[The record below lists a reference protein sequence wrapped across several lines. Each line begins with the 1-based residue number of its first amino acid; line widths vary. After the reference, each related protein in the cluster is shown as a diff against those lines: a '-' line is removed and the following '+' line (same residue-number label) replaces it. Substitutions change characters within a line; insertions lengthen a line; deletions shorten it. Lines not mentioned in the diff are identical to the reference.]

1 VSPDRRRQAP
11 ESLRAPELLRPR
23 LEVLGSGLRRLREG
37 DEEGIGT
44 IRRMGRVFLNWSIG
58 EGFEKVEKAAFG
70 VVRAKD
76 PKLIETGEVLQLLL
90 EEVVSGLDPSNSE
103 RFVVVAVEEN
113 PDDAALLEL
122 ALASTD
128 RTVHIVPTGAEAEEI
143 LSSEEVALLVLDLV
157 LPDIDGRTLLSQIR
171 ILDRYKDLAIFVVS
185 GKESPEVK
193 AECLALG
200 ADAFFEKPVN
210 PTAIAAAASSSL
222 HRRTTGRFSAQ
233 TDSLTRLL
241 NRTAIRDLWGRW
253 TFPDPS
259 SIGIIGLDRFHALE
273 KRFDH
278 EIVDNVIASVGAL
291 LRDSV
296 PRGCVSARWEES
308 DFLILCPGLDRRS
321 AVGLLEKIV
330 AGVRSLDQEDQKG
343 ETFRITASGGVV
355 EILSGS
361 TFNDAVEK
369 AYALLEEAMEAS
381 GNTLA
386 ESAGSEK
393 AITILVAED
402 DPISAG
408 ILLHRLEKEG
418 FKVLHYPDGTQALEG
433 ALSNRIEL
441 AILDVKMPGM
451 DGFELLERLRKVPAY
466 YELPIMMLT
475 SMGREEDIVRGFD
488 LGADDYMVKPFSPVE
503 VLARVRRL
511 LSR

>member
-1 VSPDRRRQAP
+1 VTPDRR
-11 ESLRAPELLRPR
+11 LRAPELLRPR
-23 LEVLGSGLRRLREG
+23 LEVLRAGLQRFGDG

-44 IRRMGRVFLNWSIG
+44 IRRMGRIFLNWSIG
-58 EGFEKVEKAAFG
+58 EGLEEVEKAAFG

-76 PKLIETGEVLQLLL
+76 PGLLEAGGTLQLLL
-90 EEVVSGLDPSNSE
+90 EEVVSGCEPSDSE

-122 ALASTD
+122 ALASSD

-143 LSSEEVALLVLDLV
+143 LNSEEVALLVLDLV
-157 LPDIDGRTLLSQIR
+157 LPDTDGRTLLSQIR
-171 ILDRYKDLAIFVVS
+171 ILDRYKDLAIFVVN
-185 GKESPEVK
+185 GEGRPEVK

-210 PTAIAAAASSSL
+210 PTAIAAAAASSL
-222 HRRTTGRFSAQ
+222 HRRATGRFRAQ
-233 TDSLTRLL
+233 TDPLTRLL
-241 NRTAIRDLWGRW
+241 NRTAIRELWGRW

-259 SIGIIGLDRFHALE
+259 SIGIIGLDQFRALE
-273 KRFDH
+273 EHLDH
-278 EIVDNVIASVGAL
+278 EIADRVIASVGTL

-308 DFLILCPGLDRRS
+308 DFLILCPGLDRR
-321 AVGLLEKIV
+321 AAMDLLEKIV
-330 AGVRSLDQEDQKG
+330 AGVRSLDQKDRKG
-343 ETFRITASGGVV
+343 ESFQVTASGGAV
-355 EILSGS
+355 EISSGS
-361 TFNDAVEK
+361 TFDDAVEK
-369 AYALLEEAMEAS
+369 AYALLEDAVEAG
-381 GNTLA
+381 GNALA
-386 ESAGSEK
+386 ETEDPEEP
-393 AITILVAED
+393 ITILVAED

-418 FKVLHYPDGTQALEG
+418 FNVLHYPDGTQALEG
-433 ALSNRIEL
+433 ALSNRIAL

-475 SMGREEDIVRGFD
+475 SMGREEDIVRGFE